1 MAEFPKTTHAQNQGE
16 TGVWLVSLAVS
27 KHLKWIF
34 RRTHTEHDYGIDG
47 YIDLVESDGS
57 VTGKSISV
65 QIKCGPSYLK
75 GDKHSISYHGEQK
88 HLNYLINHP
97 TETLLI
103 VCDPASDVCYWE
115 FFDPAR
121 TEPTKTGW
129 RIEIP
134 RSNQISSSAAATI
147 RQRVGLNID
156 HTEALQ
162 AYWALNSVIS
172 DAGAII
178 FTISRQ
184 SIESKDASEI
194 TSFFSRLYTTRAF
207 ALSNRS
213 KVILHVYGYDDD
225 ERELWEIQEVRDFF
239 SLAEPLVK
247 YWFFFL
253 KGEPSMV
260 NSVKLL
266 ACLVCP
272 VTKVDAPT
280 TQVENVQLLMRPDDI
295 VKFIERNF
303 LWLNEFTDRFG
314 FSLKVNKELSTAAF
328 KALQ

>member
-47 YIDLVESDGS
+47 YIDLVEDDGS

-65 QIKCGPSYLK
+65 QIKCGPSYLE
-75 GDKHSISYHGEQK
+75 GDKHSISYDGQQK

-103 VCDPASDVCYWE
+103 VCDPESEACYWE
-115 FFDPAR
+115 FFDPAK
-121 TEPTKTGW
+121 TEPTKSGW
-129 RIEIP
+129 RMEIP
-134 RSNQISSSAAATI
+134 RSNQLVSSSAAII
-147 RQRVGLNID
+147 RQRVGVDID

-162 AYWALNSVIS
+162 AYWALNSVLS
-172 DAGAII
+172 DAGAIA
-178 FTISRQ
+178 FTVDRE
-184 SIESKDASEI
+184 SIESNDVSGI

-207 ALSNRS
+207 ALSNKS

-225 ERELWEIQEVRDFF
+225 ERELWEIKEVRDFF
-239 SLAEPLVK
+239 YLVEPIVK

-253 KGEPSMV
+253 KGEPSEV
-260 NSVKLL
+260 NSIKLL

-272 VTKVDAPT
+272 IAKVDAPT
-280 TQVENVQLLMRPDDI
+280 VLGERFQLQIRPDDI
-295 VKFIERNF
+295 MKFVERNF
-303 LWLNEFTDRFG
+303 LWLNEFTDKLNFP
-314 FSLKVNKELSTAAF
+314 LKVNKELSAAVL